1 MRGKGM
7 GEGLRLVWV
16 AGLVLMAS
24 TASGAA
30 PLNQKGVA
38 TGVCRV
44 GVIEGEVKAGESFA
58 RPIGGGLEVRLEA
71 LSWGSGWL
79 LRVLPVKG
87 GIAKHDYAEL
97 ATPPYESVS
106 PLLLSTDFSFRAQD
120 AVAWNPRR
128 FRYADNS
135 AEFGQLVEIYGR
147 YREST
152 PPSVKT
158 ENELAAAASKA
169 PEGTLQILDARLI
182 PGSANQAGTA
192 ATVATHFNSSAHTV
206 EEPPEGKG
214 TPLGKVT
221 WVRFRVSL
229 DLRPG
234 FQPDKGLKIES
245 HPCN

>member
-7 GEGLRLVWV
+7 GEGLRLAWI
-16 AGLVLMAS
+16 AGLVLTAGV
-24 TASGAA
+24 ASGAA
-30 PLNQKGVA
+30 AQKGAV

-58 RPIGGGLEVRLEA
+58 RPIGDGLEVRLEA

-79 LRVLPVKG
+79 LRVVPIKG
-87 GIAKHDYAEL
+87 GMPKHDYAEL

-128 FRYADNS
+128 FRYADNQS
-135 AEFGQLVEIYGR
+135 DFQRLSDMYEQ
-147 YREST
+147 YRRST
-152 PPSVKT
+152 PPSAKT
-158 ENELAAAASKA
+158 EGELAVAVSKA
-169 PEGTLQILDARLI
+169 PEGMLQILDARLI

-192 ATVATHFNSSAHTV
+192 TTVATHFNSSAHTV

-214 TPLGKVT
+214 TALGKLT

-229 DLRPG
+229 ALRPG
-234 FQPDKGLKIES
+234 FHPDKGLKIED
-245 HPCN
+245 HKCN